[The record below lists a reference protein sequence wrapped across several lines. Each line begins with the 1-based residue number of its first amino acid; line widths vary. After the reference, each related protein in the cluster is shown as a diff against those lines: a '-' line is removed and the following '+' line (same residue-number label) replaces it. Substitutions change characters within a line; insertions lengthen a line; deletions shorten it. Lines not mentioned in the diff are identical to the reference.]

1 MPRSRLSSSATLLPS
16 VTALAVRLEGVSSGR
31 IPKQMGA
38 GALDSIAAGGPTTGF
53 ARAPSA
59 AVLCAVVV
67 AGLAAAACTVLLA
80 LTSDHIP
87 EPGVHAGLA
96 VWGLL
101 GFVLAGVVAWW
112 RRPESRFGI
121 LMVLAG
127 TAWFLSTLS
136 SANLAVPYTIGITFD
151 LFPAVVFLHVFLA
164 FPNGRLERPFERA
177 LVGGGVRDGVRRPA
191 VRDDARRLRARQS
204 ARVVARHERSNRL
217 RSAQLVVLSALCL
230 AGVVSSLPQSEAG
243 RPLRRS
249 LALLVD
255 SFALGLVMI
264 AFLFLSAVFGLVSG
278 EIPFETIRRVTFF
291 VARARAVR
299 LPGRPARRPA
309 GALGGRR
316 PDRRAAGRS
325 DAGGPARRAGARAA
339 RPVADARLL
348 AAGVRDARPTS
359 TAGRWSCPADGQRAG
374 DDADRPRRA
383 RRWRRSCT
391 TRRSTTSP
399 SCSPRSARRRA
410 SRSRTGGCRSSCAP
424 GSRSCGARARG

>member
-96 VWGLL
+96 VWGIL
-101 GFVLAGVVAWW
+101 GFVLAGAVAWW

-121 LMVLAG
+121 LLVLAG

-151 LFPAVVFLHVFLA
+151 LLPAVVFLHVFLA

-177 LVGGGVRDGVRRPA
+177 LVA
-191 VRDDARRLRARQS
+191 VGYAT
-204 ARVVARHERSNRL
+204 
-217 RSAQLVVLSALCL
+217 
-230 AGVVSSLPQSEAG
+230 
-243 RPLRRS
+243 
-249 LALLVD
+249 
-255 SFALGLVMI
+255 
-264 AFLFLSAVFGLVSG
+264 AF
-278 EIPFETIRRVTFF
+278 
-291 VARARAVR
+291 
-299 LPGRPARRPA
+299 
-309 GALGGRR
+309 
-316 PDRRAAGRS
+316 
-325 DAGGPARRAGARAA
+325 GARA
-339 RPVADARLL
+339 
-348 AAGVRDARPTS
+348 
-359 TAGRWSCPADGQRAG
+359 
-374 DDADRPRRA
+374 
-383 RRWRRSCT
+383 
-391 TRRSTTSP
+391 
-399 SCSPRSARRRA
+399 CSA
-410 SRSRTGGCRSSCAP
+410 
-424 GSRSCGARARG
+424 